1 MRSSLVLEILLTRH
15 QDAPPGTYIMIS
27 RLGRI
32 TTSPDFFEPLI
43 FAQVCTKSSSNP
55 LKWLS
60 RHGCHQERIAN
71 GDETVC
77 MMKVR
82 DICPQADTSYTI
94 VLGSVQITRSE
105 TLELGLGLN
114 RPFVGTSTTG
124 TVSLHAWLYLCIQ
137 RSDVPVI
144 NIRQARIPKP
154 SQRVLNYVNNRHASA
169 SEATPAAQLQSGM
182 YTRG

>member
-1 MRSSLVLEILLTRH
+1 MCH

-32 TTSPDFFEPLI
+32 TTSPEFSEPLI

-60 RHGCHQERIAN
+60 RHDCHQERIVN

-82 DICPQADTSYTI
+82 DICPQVDTSYTI
-94 VLGSVQITRSE
+94 VLGSIQTTRPE
-105 TLELGLGLN
+105 TLELG
-114 RPFVGTSTTG
+114 
-124 TVSLHAWLYLCIQ
+124 
-137 RSDVPVI
+137 
-144 NIRQARIPKP
+144 
-154 SQRVLNYVNNRHASA
+154 
-169 SEATPAAQLQSGM
+169 
-182 YTRG
+182 